1 MSDAHTLQHSPH
13 IQSLVDGGAGPEG
26 RGEQPLNSQ
35 HCTSPCIQAQAP
47 HHNAAHDLSLNPTVL
62 FKNHLFNYTLFA
74 VAMADAETAPAEP
87 QALSVLYCGGMFN
100 AISFVVPLHMWPPT
114 IRG

>member
-1 MSDAHTLQHSPH
+1 MHSSTHPTFSYSSMAGQVRRAEGSNPSIVNIVHRLASKHKLPTTTRHTT
-13 IQSLVDGGAGPEG
+13 SLD
-26 RGEQPLNSQ
+26 
-35 HCTSPCIQAQAP
+35 
-47 HHNAAHDLSLNPTVL
+47 PTVL
-62 FKNHLFNYTLFA
+62 FKNHLFNYTLFAVA

-100 AISFVVPLHMWPPT
+100 AIPSVVPLHIWPPT

>member
-1 MSDAHTLQHSPH
+1 MAGQVRRAEGSNPSIVNIVHRLASKHKLPTTTRHTT
-13 IQSLVDGGAGPEG
+13 SLD
-26 RGEQPLNSQ
+26 
-35 HCTSPCIQAQAP
+35 
-47 HHNAAHDLSLNPTVL
+47 PTVL